1 MNTKQIL
8 SNLIL
13 CKILLSFVASF
24 VAFFNRINFQ
34 MFLTAWILV
43 FSDSVTIFFKFT
55 GHFCSFFNFTLTLLS
70 INHNELGS
78 SLAFNNPMI
87 HKNLCNHVAEKLRLI
102 SHAAG
107 CIKNI
112 LNFLKIQF
120 AITKNVKYPCY
131 N

>member
-1 MNTKQIL
+1 
-8 SNLIL
+8 
-13 CKILLSFVASF
+13 
-24 VAFFNRINFQ
+24 

-43 FSDSVTIFFKFT
+43 FSDSVTIFVRFT
-55 GHFCSFFNFTLTLLS
+55 VHFCSFFNFTLTLLF
-70 INHNELGS
+70 INHNELCPS
-78 SLAFNNPMI
+78 CITCLAFNNPMI